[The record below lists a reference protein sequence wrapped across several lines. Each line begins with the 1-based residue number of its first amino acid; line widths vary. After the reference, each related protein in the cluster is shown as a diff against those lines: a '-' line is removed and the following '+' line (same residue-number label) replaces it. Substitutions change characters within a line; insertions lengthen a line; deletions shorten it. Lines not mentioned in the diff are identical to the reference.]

1 MYKVLLADDENLDL
15 EGMKT
20 FIPWQELGME
30 VVDAVTNGFAACK
43 VLETETVDILVTDVR
58 MPNMS
63 GLELAKR
70 AIEKQGALRVI
81 FVSGYQDFHYVKQ
94 ALALNACSYVLKPMD
109 DQELIDSL
117 VKVRGQLD
125 QERARQEA
133 DLAYKQMIPIAK
145 NEYLLR
151 LLEGSTE
158 ADVLQ
163 ALGTGYGMNGWS
175 WPGRAAVLEIDD
187 LAWKLGPQEGR
198 EAGSEPQAFISEVME
213 LSRRLGIEHV
223 CKVSRQRIMLLL
235 PADGAELAEEVLRHL
250 NERSAFTVT
259 AGLGG
264 EAGGLAALADS
275 YREAAEALE
284 YKMFYGKG
292 RIIFSGQLRT
302 AQREDSRKLDL
313 QLDALFEAMA
323 NYDLVRIHDE
333 LQRLF
338 QVAMSLKSR
347 FTIHNFALA
356 LLMKLDERLRT
367 MNEDLFSLLGMEL
380 QDLDILHRFETIS
393 DIHSWLR
400 RRVFEVSERLHTRRR
415 NKNWKLV
422 SEVQAYLQTHL
433 AENITLKDVA
443 ERFSFSPN
451 YLGSLFKEETGRGFS
466 EYLITLRMEKA
477 CELLRQSKLKIYEIA
492 EGVGYRYLPYFS
504 RQFKETYGMTP
515 LEYRRKH

>member
-1 MYKVLLADDENLDL
+1 MYRVLLADDENLDL

-20 FIPWQELGME
+20 FIPWKDLGME

-43 VLETETVDILVTDVR
+43 VLETESVDILVTDVR

-70 AIEKQGALRVI
+70 AIEKQGELRVI

-94 ALALNACSYVLKPMD
+94 AIALNACSYVLKPMD

-125 QERARQEA
+125 QERARQAA
-133 DLAYKQMIPIAK
+133 DLAYKQLIPVAK
-145 NEYLLR
+145 NEYMVR
-151 LLEGSTE
+151 LLEGSPGAE
-158 ADVLQ
+158 VLQ
-163 ALGTGYGMNGWS
+163 TLGKDYGMSGWE

-187 LAWKLGPQEGR
+187 LAWKLGLPDGLDT
-198 EAGSEPQAFISEVME
+198 AGELQLFFSEVME
-213 LSRRLGIEHV
+213 LSGRLGIEHV
-223 CKVSRQRIMLLL
+223 CKVGRQRIMLLL
-235 PADGAELAEEVLRHL
+235 PERGPDLAEQVLRHFDDD
-250 NERSAFTVT
+250 SAFTVT
-259 AGLGG
+259 VGLGDP
-264 EAGGLAALADS
+264 ALSLTALQAS
-275 YREAAEALE
+275 YAQASEALD

-292 RIIFSGQLRT
+292 RVIPYGQLRV

-333 LQRLF
+333 LQRFF
-338 QVAMSLKSR
+338 QVAMNLKSR

-356 LLMKLDERLRT
+356 LLLKLDERLRT
-367 MNEDLFSLLGMEL
+367 MNEDLYSLLGMEL

-400 RRVFEVSERLHTRRR
+400 RRVFEISERLQLRRQ
-415 NKNWKLV
+415 NKNWKLA
-422 SEVQAYLQTHL
+422 SEVKDYLRTHL

-443 ERFSFSPN
+443 EQFSFSPN
-451 YLGSLFKEETGRGFS
+451 YLGHLFKEETGRGFS
-466 EYLITLRMEKA
+466 EYLIALRMEKA
-477 CELLRQSKLKIYEIA
+477 CELLRESKLKIYEIA
-492 EGVGYRYLPYFS
+492 ESVGYRYLPYFS